1 MGPYNKMSA
10 ASTTQLGNDNRANV
24 LPVKPASGPGF
35 LGPNYSPADEMM
47 TPKQIN
53 VHRDGSIDS
62 VIGAVKGVIYYGDM
76 IGFGESSSAFT
87 QGMTGMKPLG
97 VNYFIN
103 SGLQC
108 SNGATM
114 WEYVQTIPTG
124 SALGNKIKDAIHDM
138 GLPQLRGMAPGI
150 LEDAES
156 ALNPFPVINAVVG
169 SGYPQCRLVK
179 MMVGDA
185 NGAIQNVD
193 GNLLVDPAGLLV
205 DSSGKYYQ
213 EHWIQDRA
221 VPPVRRSGESA
232 DDQFMRGDPIQ
243 LAYDVWAAA
252 KKPYGEDGCLVDP
265 KVSPAGTLQPKFC
278 SIQKSGKVITL
289 GDGTQVTAYNEGF
302 QNSEHSSKHT
312 TIHVAMKPTAII
324 SVSVAALSIL
334 ALIAF
339 LNLPLK
345 KRMF

>member
-1 MGPYNKMSA
+1 MATYNKMSA
-10 ASTTQLGNDNRANV
+10 ASTTQIGNDNRANV

-47 TPKQIN
+47 APAQIG
-53 VHRDGSIDS
+53 VRRGGGLDD
-62 VIGAVKGVIYYGDM
+62 VLGAVKGIIYYGDM
-76 IGFGESSSAFT
+76 IGFGEASSGFT
-87 QGMTGMKPLG
+87 KGMPGMKPLG

-124 SALGNKIKDAIHDM
+124 DALGNKIKDAIREV

-150 LEDAES
+150 LEDAKS

-179 MMVGDA
+179 MPVGDA
-185 NGAIQNVD
+185 DGKIQNVD
-193 GNLLVDPAGLLV
+193 GNLLVDPAGLLL

-213 EHWIQDRA
+213 EHWIQDRE
-221 VPPVRRSGESA
+221 VPPVRRAGESA
-232 DDQFMRGDPIQ
+232 DDQFMRGNPIQ
-243 LAYDVWAAA
+243 LPYDVWSAA
-252 KKPYGEDGCLVDP
+252 KKLYRDDGCLVDRKAVP
-265 KVSPAGTLQPKFC
+265 PGTIEPRFC
-278 SIQKSGKVITL
+278 AKQKGGSLITL
-289 GDGTQVTAYNEGF
+289 GDGTQVMAYNEGF
-302 QNSEHSSKHT
+302 ENRKKYG
-312 TIHVAMKPTAII
+312 IAMKPTAIV

-334 ALIAF
+334 ALLAV
-339 LNLPLK
+339 LNLPN
-345 KRMF
+345 KRVF